1 MKKLLFFCLSSAFAL
16 TLGAAPKSAK
26 APRWMD
32 PSVNRVGTLPMH
44 TSFFAFE
51 SDELSS
57 RGCKKQSQRYLSLE
71 GMWRFNFV
79 KDHNRAPKGFFAPG
93 FDDSLWG
100 DFPVPGLFEL
110 NGYGD
115 RIYRN
120 AGYAWSTQFAPNP
133 PYIEEKNNYTGS
145 YRREVEIPAAW
156 KGMQIIMHVGSA
168 TSNLQLW
175 ANGKEVGYSEDSKST
190 VEFDLTPYVIAGK
203 KNLLAMQVMR
213 WCDGSYG
220 EDQDFWRFTG
230 IAREVYLYARPK
242 SHIEDLRLN
251 GDLSGSTGLLSL
263 EIDTKGAKGQ
273 QLAFSLKDASGRELW
288 QGKQRIASDR
298 TAISQAIASVSAWT
312 AETPVLYSLTVSLL
326 DSRGQVLESVPQ
338 RVGFRHIEIKDSQ
351 VLLNGQPILIKGAD
365 RHELDPDGGYIVS
378 VERMIQ
384 DIKIMKQLNI
394 NAVRTCHY
402 PDDPRF
408 YDLCD
413 EYGIYVCAEANFES
427 HGMGYGDR
435 RLAQDARYRQT
446 IVERNENNVRVQ
458 RNHASVIFW
467 SLGNES
473 GYGDNFEAAYDR
485 VKALDQTRPV
495 QYEQAYDD
503 MSKKSDLYCP
513 MYASYSQCERYCND
527 PAKHRPL
534 IQCEYAHAMGNS
546 MGGFKEYW
554 DLTRKYPKYQG
565 GFIWDFVDQGIR
577 GVSKVTGKQIW
588 MYGGDEGRYPASDH
602 NFNCNGIIAPDRSWN
617 PHAWEVRHWY
627 QDFWVKKFT
636 LNPGSV
642 DIFNERFFSGAE
654 GLRLVI
660 EAQANG
666 KVLAIE
672 TVDRLQ
678 LPAQQVTSVSF
689 DGAALRE
696 AVERNVDGKE
706 VCINV
711 RLVTARP
718 VGLLDAGYAVSE
730 EQISCSPYRYPV
742 LSELTGAEGAAVGV
756 DSMVACYT
764 LSAAG
769 VSVTVNRRTGH
780 LDYFDVDG
788 RPMLEDG
795 YAVTPNF
802 WRAPTDNDY
811 GAHLQRDFRAWRSP
825 RTHVERVAVEDCGAS
840 RSIRVVSAL
849 EHMNARTE
857 VVYTLTPKG
866 ELVVTEQLDVDENA
880 ERKPQMFRFGMQWA
894 MPKAFDRVS
903 YYGRGPIETY
913 TDRKECMPLSL
924 NEAKVSDEYFGY
936 IRPQES
942 GNHCD
947 VRSWAVVDVAGR
959 GLEFTPVVANA
970 GDEATMEC
978 SSLHF
983 LPSDLDDGNDKGDF
997 QHHSG
1002 DLVERPFTVTQVQQQ
1017 QFGLGCVNSWGAWP
1031 LEQYQMPWK
1040 DRTFTYRVKAL
1051 R

>member
-1 MKKLLFFCLSSAFAL
+1 MKKILFLALSSL
-16 TLGAAPKSAK
+16 LWMPLSTVGKPSSK

-44 TSFFAFE
+44 TSFFSFE
-51 SDELSS
+51 TDALAEK
-57 RGCKKQSQRYLSLE
+57 GCKKQSGRYMSLE
-71 GMWRFNFV
+71 GKWRFNWV
-79 KDHNRAPKGFFAPG
+79 KDHDKAPKGFYALSY
-93 FDDSLWG
+93 DDSQWT

-190 VEFDLTPYVIAGK
+190 VEFDLTPYVTPGK

-251 GDLSGSTGLLSL
+251 GDLSGETGLLSI
-263 EIDTKGAKGQ
+263 EVDTKGAGGRT
-273 QLAFSLKDASGRELW
+273 LAFALKSKSGKTLW
-288 QGKQRIASDR
+288 EKKVKVSGDR
-298 TAISQAIASVSAWT
+298 TKLSETVKDVQSWT
-312 AETPVLYSLTVSLL
+312 AETPNLYTLTASLL
-326 DSRGQVLESVPQ
+326 DSKGAATEVIPQ
-338 RVGFRHIEIKDSQ
+338 KVGFRHIEIKNSQ
-351 VLLNGQPILIKGAD
+351 VLLNGKAILIKGAD

-378 VERMIQ
+378 VERMIE
-384 DIKIMKQLNI
+384 DIKIMKELNM

-402 PDDPRF
+402 PDDPRW

-446 IVERNENNVRVQ
+446 IVERNENNVNVQ
-458 RNHASVIFW
+458 RNHPSIIFW

-473 GYGDNFEAAYDR
+473 GYGDNFEAAFDR
-485 VKALDQTRPV
+485 VKEMDNTRIV

-503 MSKKSDLYCP
+503 MNKKSDLYCP
-513 MYASYSQCERYCND
+513 MYASYGQCERYCQD
-527 PAKHRPL
+527 ESKHRPL

-554 DLTRKYPKYQG
+554 DLVRKYPKYQG

-602 NFNCNGIIAPDRSWN
+602 NFNCNGVIAPDRTWN

-627 QDFWVKKFT
+627 QDFWVKKLT
-636 LNPGSV
+636 LSPGSV

-654 GLRLVI
+654 GMRLVI
-660 EAQANG
+660 EAQVNG
-666 KVLAIE
+666 KVVAVE

-678 LPAQQVTSVSF
+678 LPAQQVTPVSF
-689 DGAALRE
+689 DGTALRE
-696 AVERNVDGKE
+696 AVERNADKE

-711 RLVTARP
+711 RLVTTRP
-718 VGLLDAGYAVSE
+718 VGLLDAGYTVSE
-730 EQISCSPYRYPV
+730 EQISCSPYRYAV
-742 LSELTGAEGAAVGV
+742 LSELTGAQGEVVAV

-780 LDYFDVDG
+780 LDYFDADG
-788 RPMLEDG
+788 RPMLEEG

-802 WRAPTDNDY
+802 WRAPTDNDF

-825 RTHVERVAVEDCGAS
+825 RTHVERVFVEDCGAS
-840 RSIRVVSAL
+840 KSIRVQSTL

-857 VVYTLTPKG
+857 VTYTLTPKG
-866 ELVVTEQLDVDENA
+866 ELIVTEALDVDENA
-880 ERKPQMFRFGMQWA
+880 ERKPQMFRFGMQWV
-894 MPKAFDRVS
+894 MPKSFDRVK
-903 YYGRGPIETY
+903 YYGRGPVETY
-913 TDRKECMPLSL
+913 SDRKECMPLSL

-959 GLEFTPVVANA
+959 GLEFSPVVAKA
-970 GDEATMEC
+970 GDEAVMEC

-1002 DLVERPFTVTQVQQQ
+1002 DLVERNFTVTQVQQQ
-1017 QFGLGCVNSWGAWP
+1017 QFGVGCVNSWGAWP
-1031 LEQYQMPWK
+1031 LKEYQMPWQ
-1040 DRTFTYRVKAL
+1040 DRSFSYKVRVLK
-1051 R
+1051 

>member
-1 MKKLLFFCLSSAFAL
+1 M
-16 TLGAAPKSAK
+16 
-26 APRWMD
+26 
-32 PSVNRVGTLPMH
+32 
-44 TSFFAFE
+44 
-51 SDELSS
+51 
-57 RGCKKQSQRYLSLE
+57 
-71 GMWRFNFV
+71 
-79 KDHNRAPKGFFAPG
+79 
-93 FDDSLWG
+93 
-100 DFPVPGLFEL
+100 
-110 NGYGD
+110 
-115 RIYRN
+115 
-120 AGYAWSTQFAPNP
+120 
-133 PYIEEKNNYTGS
+133 
-145 YRREVEIPAAW
+145 
-156 KGMQIIMHVGSA
+156 
-168 TSNLQLW
+168 
-175 ANGKEVGYSEDSKST
+175 
-190 VEFDLTPYVIAGK
+190 
-203 KNLLAMQVMR
+203 
-213 WCDGSYG
+213 
-220 EDQDFWRFTG
+220 
-230 IAREVYLYARPK
+230 
-242 SHIEDLRLN
+242 
-251 GDLSGSTGLLSL
+251 
-263 EIDTKGAKGQ
+263 
-273 QLAFSLKDASGRELW
+273 
-288 QGKQRIASDR
+288 
-298 TAISQAIASVSAWT
+298 
-312 AETPVLYSLTVSLL
+312 
-326 DSRGQVLESVPQ
+326 
-338 RVGFRHIEIKDSQ
+338 
-351 VLLNGQPILIKGAD
+351 
-365 RHELDPDGGYIVS
+365 
-378 VERMIQ
+378 
-384 DIKIMKQLNI
+384 
-394 NAVRTCHY
+394 
-402 PDDPRF
+402 
-408 YDLCD
+408 
-413 EYGIYVCAEANFES
+413 
-427 HGMGYGDR
+427 
-435 RLAQDARYRQT
+435 
-446 IVERNENNVRVQ
+446 
-458 RNHASVIFW
+458 
-467 SLGNES
+467 
-473 GYGDNFEAAYDR
+473 
-485 VKALDQTRPV
+485 
-495 QYEQAYDD
+495 
-503 MSKKSDLYCP
+503 
-513 MYASYSQCERYCND
+513 
-527 PAKHRPL
+527 
-534 IQCEYAHAMGNS
+534 
-546 MGGFKEYW
+546 
-554 DLTRKYPKYQG
+554 
-565 GFIWDFVDQGIR
+565 
-577 GVSKVTGKQIW
+577 TGKQIW

-627 QDFWVKKFT
+627 QDFWVKKLT

-642 DIFNERFFSGAE
+642 DIYNERFFSGAE

-696 AVERNVDGKE
+696 AVERNADKE

-742 LSELTGAEGAAVGV
+742 LSELTGAEGAAVEV

-825 RTHVERVAVEDCGAS
+825 RTHVERVVVEDCGAS

-880 ERKPQMFRFGMQWA
+880 ERKPQMFRFGMQWV

-959 GLEFTPVVANA
+959 GLEFTPVVAKA
-970 GDEATMEC
+970 GDEAPMEC

>member
-57 RGCKKQSQRYLSLE
+57 KGCKKQSQRYLSLE

-93 FDDSLWG
+93 FDDSLWS

-120 AGYAWSTQFAPNP
+120 AGYAWSTQFEPNP

-145 YRREVEIPAAW
+145 YRREVEIPASW

-190 VEFDLTPYVIAGK
+190 VEFDLTPYVTAGH

-326 DSRGQVLESVPQ
+326 DSRGKVLESVPQ

-351 VLLNGQPILIKGAD
+351 VLLNGKAILIKGAD

-485 VKALDQTRPV
+485 VKELDQTRPV

-513 MYASYSQCERYCND
+513 MYASW
-527 PAKHRPL
+527 A
-534 IQCEYAHAMGNS
+534 
-546 MGGFKEYW
+546 
-554 DLTRKYPKYQG
+554 
-565 GFIWDFVDQGIR
+565 
-577 GVSKVTGKQIW
+577 
-588 MYGGDEGRYPASDH
+588 
-602 NFNCNGIIAPDRSWN
+602 
-617 PHAWEVRHWY
+617 
-627 QDFWVKKFT
+627 
-636 LNPGSV
+636 
-642 DIFNERFFSGAE
+642 
-654 GLRLVI
+654 
-660 EAQANG
+660 
-666 KVLAIE
+666 
-672 TVDRLQ
+672 
-678 LPAQQVTSVSF
+678 
-689 DGAALRE
+689 
-696 AVERNVDGKE
+696 
-706 VCINV
+706 
-711 RLVTARP
+711 
-718 VGLLDAGYAVSE
+718 
-730 EQISCSPYRYPV
+730 
-742 LSELTGAEGAAVGV
+742 
-756 DSMVACYT
+756 
-764 LSAAG
+764 
-769 VSVTVNRRTGH
+769 
-780 LDYFDVDG
+780 
-788 RPMLEDG
+788 
-795 YAVTPNF
+795 TP
-802 WRAPTDNDY
+802 WA
-811 GAHLQRDFRAWRSP
+811 
-825 RTHVERVAVEDCGAS
+825 AS
-840 RSIRVVSAL
+840 RSTGTSRASIPSIRAASSGTSWIRASAAS
-849 EHMNARTE
+849 AR
-857 VVYTLTPKG
+857 
-866 ELVVTEQLDVDENA
+866 
-880 ERKPQMFRFGMQWA
+880 
-894 MPKAFDRVS
+894 
-903 YYGRGPIETY
+903 
-913 TDRKECMPLSL
+913 
-924 NEAKVSDEYFGY
+924 
-936 IRPQES
+936 
-942 GNHCD
+942 
-947 VRSWAVVDVAGR
+947 
-959 GLEFTPVVANA
+959 
-970 GDEATMEC
+970 
-978 SSLHF
+978 
-983 LPSDLDDGNDKGDF
+983 
-997 QHHSG
+997 
-1002 DLVERPFTVTQVQQQ
+1002 
-1017 QFGLGCVNSWGAWP
+1017 
-1031 LEQYQMPWK
+1031 
-1040 DRTFTYRVKAL
+1040 
-1051 R
+1051 